1 MAESNNLQGLASK
14 VTEIFTSATKG
25 VEETTNKLNGLST
38 ALENLSKVKT
48 DDLVKFA
55 NNLKSVINFEKEY
68 AQLATKK
75 IELEKMSADAE
86 RTLIALNEKKNE
98 VAKKNKATAEDL
110 ARITEKSIQQK
121 QVELE
126 AIKGVSTVIDGQ
138 IKNTRQL
145 LIEKEKINS
154 TTKEQTNLL
163 KAEASAEKERNRT
176 IEETAAKYQVVGN
189 SMRELE
195 AQNKSLRE
203 ITKSTDIVKNSDEL
217 DKYNTIISANSF
229 LIKANSDAAT
239 QQALNIGNYKSAL
252 EDSTDG
258 VKTNAQA
265 LDELKAKYF
274 VIQQQKNKQIY

>member
-14 VTEIFTSATKG
+14 ITEIFTSATKG

-48 DDLVKFA
+48 DDLDKFA

-68 AQLATKK
+68 TQLATKK

-138 IKNTRQL
+138 IQNTRRL

-163 KAEASAEKERNRT
+163 KAEASAVKERNRT
-176 IEETAAKYQVVGN
+176 IEETAA
-189 SMRELE
+189 
-195 AQNKSLRE
+195 
-203 ITKSTDIVKNSDEL
+203 
-217 DKYNTIISANSF
+217 
-229 LIKANSDAAT
+229 
-239 QQALNIGNYKSAL
+239 
-252 EDSTDG
+252 
-258 VKTNAQA
+258 
-265 LDELKAKYF
+265 
-274 VIQQQKNKQIY
+274 